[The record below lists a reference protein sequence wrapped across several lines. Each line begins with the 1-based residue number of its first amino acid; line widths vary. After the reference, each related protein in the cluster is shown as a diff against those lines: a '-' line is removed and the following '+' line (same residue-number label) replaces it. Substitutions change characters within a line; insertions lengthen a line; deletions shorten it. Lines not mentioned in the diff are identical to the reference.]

1 MPYALFNPHKIPVKP
16 NISQLFELP
25 IFLFIQINTRHV
37 RHKKIK
43 KAGKIPLFYGADEA
57 RTHDLQSAILAL
69 FQLSYDPDI

>member
-16 NISQLFELP
+16 NISQLFEFP
-25 IFLFIQINTRHV
+25 YFFIQINTRHV
-37 RHKKIK
+37 RQKRIK

>member
-37 RHKKIK
+37 RHKRIK
-43 KAGKIPLFYGADEA
+43 KREKSRFFMEPMRLELTTSRVRFW
-57 RTHDLQSAILAL
+57 RS
-69 FQLSYDPDI
+69 SN

>member
-1 MPYALFNPHKIPVKP
+1 MPNALFNPHKIPVKP

-25 IFLFIQINTRHV
+25 IFFYTNKYAPCPTQ
-37 RHKKIK
+37 KKIK

>member
-1 MPYALFNPHKIPVKP
+1 M
-16 NISQLFELP
+16 SD
-25 IFLFIQINTRHV
+25 T
-37 RHKKIK
+37 KKIK